1 MSKDNKDK
9 KYKSKWFRIAVAGDT
24 TDGREIQA
32 DWIIQMAQNYNPDTY
47 GARINIEHFRSVF
60 PDGIFGAYGDVLA
73 LKTEKVTIDGE
84 EKDALF
90 AQIEPTQSLIE
101 LNKKKQKVYTS
112 IEVDENFAN
121 KGSAYLIGL
130 AVTDSPA
137 SLGTEMLQFAA
148 GAKVNPLADKKQRPE
163 NLFTA
168 AQEVTLEFEEVKEPQ
183 SYSAGLLDKVKKLF
197 SKQEQTEKKSA
208 ESFSEQEQAIVEIAQ
223 ETANQ
228 GQAVSKLENDF
239 NNLNTAHEQLQKDF
253 NELKTKLDGEPGSDP
268 RPKSGNSTFTEV
280 VDC

>member
-1 MSKDNKDK
+1 MSKEDKDK

-24 TDGREIQA
+24 TDGRKIQA
-32 DWIIQMAQNYNPDTY
+32 DWILQMAQNYNPDTY
-47 GARINIEHFRSVF
+47 GARINIEHFRSMY
-60 PDGIFGAYGDVLA
+60 PDSVFGAYGDVLA

-112 IEVDENFAN
+112 IEIDENFAN

-148 GAKVNPLADKKQRPE
+148 RAKVNPFADKKQRPE

-168 AQEVTLEFEEVKEPQ
+168 AQEVALEFEEIKEPQ

-197 SKQEQTEKKSA
+197 SKQEETEKKSV

-228 GQAVSKLENDF
+228 GQAVSKLETDF
-239 NNLNTAHEQLQKDF
+239 NDLNTAHEQLKTDF
-253 NELKTKLDGEPGSDP
+253 NELKTKLDGEPETP
-268 RPKSGNSTFTEV
+268 LRPQSGNSNFNEV

>member
-1 MSKDNKDK
+1 MSKEDK

-32 DWIIQMAQNYNPDTY
+32 DWIIQMAANYDPNIY
-47 GARINIEHFRSVF
+47 GARINMEHIRSSY
-60 PDGIFGAYGDVLA
+60 PDGVFGAYGDVLA
-73 LKTEKVTIDGE
+73 LKTEKVDINGE

-90 AQIEPTQSLIE
+90 AQIEPTESLIA
-101 LNKKKQKVYTS
+101 LNQKKQKVYTS
-112 IEVDENFAN
+112 MEVDDNFA
-121 KGSAYLIGL
+121 KTGAAYLIGL

-137 SLGTEMLQFAA
+137 SLGTEMLQFAS
-148 GAKVNPLADKKQRPE
+148 GAKVNPFSDKKQRPE

-168 AQEVTLEFEEVKEPQ
+168 AQEVSLEFEEVKEQQ

-197 SKQEQTEKKSA
+197 SKQEQNDKKSA
-208 ESFSEQEQAIVEIAQ
+208 ESFSEQEQAIVEIAT

-228 GQAVSKLENDF
+228 GKAVSKIENDF
-239 NNLNTAHEQLQKDF
+239 NTLNTAHEQLQNDF
-253 NELKTKLDGEPGSDP
+253 TELKNKLNGEPNDEP
-268 RPKSGNSTFTEV
+268 RPKSGNSKFNEV

>member
-1 MSKDNKDK
+1 MSKEDK
-9 KYKSKWFRIAVAGDT
+9 KYKSKWFRIALAGDT
-24 TDGREIQA
+24 TDGREIKA
-32 DWIIQMAQNYNPDTY
+32 EWIVQMAQNYDPNTY
-47 GARINIEHFRSVF
+47 GARINMEHFRSVF
-60 PDGIFGAYGDVLA
+60 PDGVFGAYGDVLA
-73 LKTEKVTIDGE
+73 LKTEKVDINGE

-112 IEVDENFAN
+112 IEVDDNFAN
-121 KGSAYLIGL
+121 KGSAYLVGL

-148 GAKVNPLADKKQRPE
+148 GAKVNPFSDKKQKPE

-168 AQEVTLEFEEVKEPQ
+168 AQEVSLEFEEVKEQQ

-197 SKQEQTEKKSA
+197 SKQEQNDKKSA
-208 ESFSEQEQAIVEIAQ
+208 ESFSEQEQAIVEIAT

-228 GQAVSKLENDF
+228 GKAVSKIENDF
-239 NNLNTAHEQLQKDF
+239 KTLNTAHEQLQKDF
-253 NELKTKLDGEPGSDP
+253 NELKTKLDGESDQQQ
-268 RPKSGNSTFTEV
+268 RPTSGNSKFTET

>member
-1 MSKDNKDK
+1 MSKEDK

-32 DWIIQMAQNYNPDTY
+32 EWIIQMADNYDPNTY
-47 GARINIEHFRSVF
+47 GARINMEHFRSVF
-60 PDGIFGAYGDVLA
+60 PDGVFGAYGDVLA
-73 LKTEKVTIDGE
+73 LKTEKVDINGE

-112 IEVDENFAN
+112 IEVDDNFAN
-121 KGSAYLIGL
+121 KGSAYLVGL

-148 GAKVNPLADKKQRPE
+148 GAKVNPFSDKKQKPE

-168 AQEVTLEFEEVKEPQ
+168 AQEVSLEFEEVKEQQ

-197 SKQEQTEKKSA
+197 SKQEQNDKKSA
-208 ESFSEQEQAIVEIAQ
+208 ESFSEQEQAIVEIAT

-228 GQAVSKLENDF
+228 GKAVSKIENDF
-239 NNLNTAHEQLQKDF
+239 NTLNTAHEQLQNDF
-253 NELKTKLDGEPGSDP
+253 TELKNKLNGEPNDEP
-268 RPKSGNSTFTEV
+268 RPKSGNSNFNEV

>member
-1 MSKDNKDK
+1 MSKEDK

-32 DWIIQMAQNYNPDTY
+32 EWIIQMADNYDPNTY
-47 GARINIEHFRSVF
+47 GARINMEHFRSVF
-60 PDGIFGAYGDVLA
+60 PDGVFGAYGDVLA
-73 LKTEKVTIDGE
+73 LKTEKVDINGE

-112 IEVDENFAN
+112 IEVDDNFAN
-121 KGSAYLIGL
+121 KGSAYLVGL

-148 GAKVNPLADKKQRPE
+148 GAKVNPFSDKKQKPE

-168 AQEVTLEFEEVKEPQ
+168 AQEVSLEFEEVKEQQ

-197 SKQEQTEKKSA
+197 SKQEQNDKKSA
-208 ESFSEQEQAIVEIAQ
+208 ESFLSK
-223 ETANQ
+223 NRPL
-228 GQAVSKLENDF
+228 SKLP
-239 NNLNTAHEQLQKDF
+239 QKRQIKAKLSQK
-253 NELKTKLDGEPGSDP
+253 LKMI
-268 RPKSGNSTFTEV
+268 STL
-280 VDC
+280 

>member
-148 GAKVNPLADKKQRPE
+148 GAKVNPFADKKQRPE

>member
-1 MSKDNKDK
+1 MSKEDK

-32 DWIIQMAQNYNPDTY
+32 DWIIQMADNYDPNTY
-47 GARINIEHFRSVF
+47 GARINMEHFRSVF
-60 PDGIFGAYGDVLA
+60 PDGVFGAYGDVLA
-73 LKTEKVTIDGE
+73 LKTEKVDINGE

-112 IEVDENFAN
+112 MEVDENFAN

-148 GAKVNPLADKKQRPE
+148 NAKVNPLADKKQRPE

-168 AQEVTLEFEEVKEPQ
+168 AQEVTLEFEEVKEQQ

-228 GQAVSKLENDF
+228 GQVVTKLENDF
-239 NNLNTAHEQLQKDF
+239 NTLNTAHDQLQKDF
-253 NELKTKLDGEPGSDP
+253 NDLKNKLDGEPETPP
-268 RPKSGNSTFTEV
+268 RPTSGNSKFTEV

>member
-1 MSKDNKDK
+1 MSKEDK

-32 DWIIQMAQNYNPDTY
+32 DWIIQMAQSYDPNKY
-47 GARINIEHFRSVF
+47 GARINIEHFRSIY
-60 PDGIFGAYGDVLA
+60 PDGVFGAYGDVLA

-90 AQIEPTQSLIE
+90 AQIEPTESLIA

-112 IEVDENFAN
+112 IEVDENFA
-121 KGSAYLIGL
+121 KTGSAYLIGL

-148 GAKVNPLADKKQRPE
+148 GAKVNPFADKKQRPE

-168 AQEVTLEFEEVKEPQ
+168 AQEVALEFEEIKEPQ

-197 SKQEQTEKKSA
+197 SKQEETEKKSV

-239 NNLNTAHEQLQKDF
+239 NDLNTAHEQLQKDF
-253 NELKTKLDGEPGSDP
+253 NELKTKLDGEPDSDP
-268 RPKSGNSTFTEV
+268 RPKSGNSNFNEV